1 MASSFYCKHSKAG
14 KGERFETKN
23 LCKHLHTETARQL
36 KSRTFIHQFIKE
48 EVELIEEFCSSKIS
62 IESFKNLLKNAR
74 INIRVRSF
82 YESRYFIKE
91 IMSSRMEMRA
101 KLTMVKY
108 LEKIRSLTYD
118 KDIKAWKE

>member
-1 MASSFYCKHSKAG
+1 M
-14 KGERFETKN
+14 
-23 LCKHLHTETARQL
+23 

-48 EVELIEEFCSSKIS
+48 EVELIQEFCSSKIS

-74 INIRVRSF
+74 INTRVRSF